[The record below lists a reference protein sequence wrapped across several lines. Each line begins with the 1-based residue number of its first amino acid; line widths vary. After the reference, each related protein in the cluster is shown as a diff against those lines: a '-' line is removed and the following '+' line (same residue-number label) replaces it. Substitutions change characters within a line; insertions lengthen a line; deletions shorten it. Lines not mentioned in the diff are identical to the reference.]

1 MTVLAAVNVEAVVI
15 FAIVLAI
22 TLGITYWASKRAT
35 SAVGFYAAGRQITGV
50 QNGLAISGDYLSAAS
65 FLGIAGLIFLFGFD
79 GFLYSIGFLVAFLT
93 VMFLLAERMRNAGKY
108 TIADVL
114 AFRLRERPART
125 AAALGTLAVVAFYL
139 IAQMVGAGVLIQALV
154 GIDFSLAVILTGA
167 FMLCYVVF
175 GGMVA
180 TTWVQI
186 IKAVLL
192 MTGILVMSIFV
203 LAKVGGNPIE
213 LFNRAEEQKGGADS
227 TFSLG
232 PGTFLASP
240 IDTVSLG
247 LALVLGTAGLPHI
260 LMRFFTVPNAKA
272 ARSSVVWAMFI
283 IGFFYLLTTFIGF
296 GARAF
301 LGPEGEEAA
310 GTAGNLAAPNLAQFL
325 GGGEGTFGGDLFLAV
340 IAGVAFAT
348 ILAVVAGL
356 VLSASAAVSHDIW
369 SNIVRKGKESDHEE
383 VVVARIAA
391 ISIGVIAIAIAVI
404 GGAGLNVSFMVG
416 LAFAVA
422 ASANFPALLLAL
434 TWPRFNTAG
443 AVTGVL
449 FGVVSAIFLVI
460 VSPKVWPGA
469 DTDTGSPIGWTLANP
484 GIVSIP
490 LGFIGCCLGTV
501 LSKEH
506 GAEHTYHELYVRSE
520 TGLGAERALVE
531 ERELVERDRR
541 DNASGRRPRGRRRV
555 HRLHRGGERHG
566 RRSDARV
573 PDRGAARPGDLR
585 TAEGVRRERAS
596 SPTSRSYE
604 QADAD
609 HEGFWAEQAEQLH
622 WFEKW
627 DQVLDWSDPPNAK
640 WFVGRQAQRRLQL
653 RRPPRRGR
661 QRRPRRLPLA
671 RRGGRGA
678 RRHLRRPAPRRPEVR
693 QRAQGQR
700 HRQGRRRRDLPADD
714 PRGRGRDARVR
725 AHRRDPQRRLRRLL
739 GRVGQG
745 AHGVLRGE
753 GARDRRRRPPQ
764 GQDRGDQG
772 AGRRGHGRRE
782 VDREDL
788 RRQARGQRRAD
799 DRRPRR
805 LVPRGAARRPPT
817 SARPSRWT
825 PSTRSTSSTRR
836 ARRPSRR
843 ASCTRRA
850 AT

>member
-1 MTVLAAVNVEAVVI
+1 MTVLAAVNVEALVI

-154 GIDFSLAVILTGA
+154 GIDFTWAVILTGA

-192 MTGILVMSIFV
+192 MAGIVVMSIFV
-203 LAKVGGNPIE
+203 LGKVGANPIE
-213 LFNRAEEQKGGADS
+213 LFNRAEEQGGE

-232 PGTFLASP
+232 PGTFLSSP

-301 LGPEGEEAA
+301 LGSAGEEAA
-310 GTAGNLAAPNLAQFL
+310 GTAGNLAAPNLAAFL

-369 SNIVRKGKESDHEE
+369 SNVIRKGKDSDREE

-404 GGAGLNVSFMVG
+404 GGSGLNVSFMVG

-434 TWPRFNTAG
+434 TWRRFNTTG

-449 FGVVSAIFLVI
+449 FGVISAIFLVL

-490 LGFIGCCLGTV
+490 LGFIGCWLGTM
-501 LSKEH
+501 LSREH
-506 GAEHTYHELYVRSE
+506 GAERTYHELYVRSE
-520 TGLGAERALVE
+520 TGLGAERPLVD
-531 ERELVERDRR
+531 ERELV
-541 DNASGRRPRGRRRV
+541 G
-555 HRLHRGGERHG
+555 
-566 RRSDARV
+566 
-573 PDRGAARPGDLR
+573 
-585 TAEGVRRERAS
+585 
-596 SPTSRSYE
+596 
-604 QADAD
+604 
-609 HEGFWAEQAEQLH
+609 
-622 WFEKW
+622 
-627 DQVLDWSDPPNAK
+627 
-640 WFVGRQAQRRLQL
+640 
-653 RRPPRRGR
+653 
-661 QRRPRRLPLA
+661 
-671 RRGGRGA
+671 
-678 RRHLRRPAPRRPEVR
+678 
-693 QRAQGQR
+693 
-700 HRQGRRRRDLPADD
+700 
-714 PRGRGRDARVR
+714 
-725 AHRRDPQRRLRRLL
+725 
-739 GRVGQG
+739 
-745 AHGVLRGE
+745 
-753 GARDRRRRPPQ
+753 
-764 GQDRGDQG
+764 
-772 AGRRGHGRRE
+772 
-782 VDREDL
+782 
-788 RRQARGQRRAD
+788 
-799 DRRPRR
+799 
-805 LVPRGAARRPPT
+805 
-817 SARPSRWT
+817 
-825 PSTRSTSSTRR
+825 TR
-836 ARRPSRR
+836 
-843 ASCTRRA
+843 
-850 AT
+850 

>member
-1 MTVLAAVNVEAVVI
+1 MTVLAAINVEAVVI
-15 FAIVLAI
+15 FAIVLSI
-22 TLGITYWASKRAT
+22 TLGITYWASKRAS

-65 FLGIAGLIFLFGFD
+65 FLGIAGLIYLYGFD

-154 GIDFSLAVILTGA
+154 GIDFTLAVILTGA

-203 LAKVGGNPIE
+203 LAKVGGSPIE
-213 LFNRAEEQKGGADS
+213 LFNRADGNKGGADS

-310 GTAGNLAAPNLAQFL
+310 GTGGNLAAPNLATFL

-391 ISIGVIAIAIAVI
+391 ISIGVIAIAVAVI

-434 TWPRFNTAG
+434 TWRRFNTTG

-449 FGVVSAIFLVI
+449 FGVISAIFLVL

-490 LGFIGCCLGTV
+490 LGFIGCYLGTV

-506 GAEHTYHELYVRSE
+506 GAERTYHELYVRSE
-520 TGLGAERALVE
+520 TGLGAERPLAE
-531 ERELVERDRR
+531 ERELV
-541 DNASGRRPRGRRRV
+541 
-555 HRLHRGGERHG
+555 
-566 RRSDARV
+566 
-573 PDRGAARPGDLR
+573 
-585 TAEGVRRERAS
+585 
-596 SPTSRSYE
+596 
-604 QADAD
+604 
-609 HEGFWAEQAEQLH
+609 
-622 WFEKW
+622 
-627 DQVLDWSDPPNAK
+627 
-640 WFVGRQAQRRLQL
+640 
-653 RRPPRRGR
+653 
-661 QRRPRRLPLA
+661 
-671 RRGGRGA
+671 GA
-678 RRHLRRPAPRRPEVR
+678 R
-693 QRAQGQR
+693 
-700 HRQGRRRRDLPADD
+700 
-714 PRGRGRDARVR
+714 
-725 AHRRDPQRRLRRLL
+725 
-739 GRVGQG
+739 
-745 AHGVLRGE
+745 
-753 GARDRRRRPPQ
+753 
-764 GQDRGDQG
+764 
-772 AGRRGHGRRE
+772 
-782 VDREDL
+782 
-788 RRQARGQRRAD
+788 
-799 DRRPRR
+799 
-805 LVPRGAARRPPT
+805 
-817 SARPSRWT
+817 
-825 PSTRSTSSTRR
+825 
-836 ARRPSRR
+836 
-843 ASCTRRA
+843 
-850 AT
+850 